1 MKISEFIKAYNLH
14 DSLLEKVE
22 YDSEK
27 KIVEIMIDFCYWQQT
42 GYNDN
47 DPETGLISVQ
57 FTNVSAFYFIP
68 YEINS
73 DEIIKSDLIAN
84 DQIKLEMYNDKT
96 DSYHTLTLT
105 ASEVLVLNM

>member
-47 DPETGLISVQ
+47 DPETGLISSSLQ
-57 FTNVSAFYFIP
+57 MSARFILFHM
-68 YEINS
+68 
-73 DEIIKSDLIAN
+73 KS
-84 DQIKLEMYNDKT
+84 
-96 DSYHTLTLT
+96 T
-105 ASEVLVLNM
+105 AMRSLKAI